1 MHPCVKWLSWEQR
14 ATSGD
19 GDTYSHS
26 SHLTSS
32 LAIALGRV
40 WAQHC
45 VHARHL
51 GSLGMGSVPQGHA
64 GTAWFL
70 WLGMLTGQELT
81 TRQIPEGWETGQAA
95 LPAQPPG
102 LSPEVGLIKA
112 SFSWRCG
119 WYCSRAKAGKSHS
132 PIRALVPCG
141 AMLIRRKSGGTKR
154 QQEDGDTSHWS
165 CLLGQKHCEHLEA
178 ADFL

>member
-1 MHPCVKWLSWEQR
+1 MLTLITLEVITGHCFGKGVGTALCPCQ
-14 ATSGD
+14 
-19 GDTYSHS
+19 
-26 SHLTSS
+26 
-32 LAIALGRV
+32 ALGKPWDGLCASRTC
-40 WAQHC
+40 WD
-45 VHARHL
+45 
-51 GSLGMGSVPQGHA
+51 SVVLVAGNADWA
-64 GTAWFL
+64 GTHHQAAEGFP
-70 WLGMLTGQELT
+70 
-81 TRQIPEGWETGQAA
+81 PEGWETGQAA